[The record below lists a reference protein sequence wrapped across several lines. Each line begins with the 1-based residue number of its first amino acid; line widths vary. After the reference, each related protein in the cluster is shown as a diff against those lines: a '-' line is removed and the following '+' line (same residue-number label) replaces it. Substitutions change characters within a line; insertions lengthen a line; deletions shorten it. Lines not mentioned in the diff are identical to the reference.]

1 LTDRDPESGSPKIE
15 PLTPAEKEALLA
27 RARAQ
32 SRELTEDEQAAV
44 FGPPPDAEQAPP
56 APEVAEMTPAPL
68 DADQLAQ
75 LQRDFFPELGPSERP
90 PSLSLVGGVIFDF
103 DDTLAYLAKPRQ
115 ALLEEGARAAEAFM
129 RSRGMEL
136 PADFWRNIVEAR
148 RFAEEKS
155 EEEREEHIA
164 DDAMSFLLQFFG
176 YPASK
181 LDPAILQQAVDIF
194 YAPEMTAWRLYPQ
207 ALDTLVELRGANFK
221 LAIIANYNCDRV
233 FQRTVDFLGLR
244 DYLDI
249 CLSSASVEYRKPDS
263 AIFDIV
269 RNQWDLLPYE
279 LVVVG
284 DSLRHDIAGAIDL
297 GALAIQTTFGADP
310 QVAFDNRQAAE
321 TVAANAA
328 VTGLAEI
335 PALIKEWATP

>member
-1 LTDRDPESGSPKIE
+1 MTNRDPESVSPKIE

-32 SRELTEDEQAAV
+32 GRALTEDEQAAI
-44 FGPPPDAEQAPP
+44 FDPPSAAAQALP

-68 DADQLAQ
+68 NAGQLAE
-75 LQRDFFPELGPSERP
+75 LERDFFPELGPTERP
-90 PSLSLVGGVIFDF
+90 PRLSLVGGVIFDF
-103 DDTLAYLAKPRQ
+103 DDTLAYLAKPRE
-115 ALLEEGARAAEAFM
+115 ALLEEGARAADAFM

-181 LDPAILQQAVDIF
+181 LDPAILQQAVDVF
-194 YAPEMTAWRLYPQ
+194 YAPEMTAWRLYPR
-207 ALDTLVELRGANFK
+207 AREVLAELRAARFK

-244 DYLDI
+244 SYLDI
-249 CLSSASVEYRKPDS
+249 CLSSASVEYRKPDA

-279 LVVVG
+279 LVIVG
-284 DSLRHDIAGAIDL
+284 DSLRHDIAGAVDL
-297 GALAIQTTFGADP
+297 GALAIQTAFGADP
-310 QVAFDNRQAAE
+310 QVAFDNRQAADS
-321 TVAANAA
+321 VSANAV
-328 VTGLAEI
+328 VTSLAEV
-335 PALIKEWATP
+335 PALIKEWAAP